1 MRTITTLATLGA
13 AAAAVSLGFLDSAFV
28 RDASAGGGKGG
39 GSDGGVA
46 ADGRDVIV
54 GALQD
59 ITVYGTVNGIAAY
72 AVGTTSCNI
81 GTQLLSWIDSGPNDT
96 LHPVIAQNMFRYKDG
111 RFEQIGMSWL
121 KHGWCAID
129 GNLCGTCQ
137 SGTNCDYLGIGCSD
151 PYGAGLNGAQ
161 GDLGPRSQVNAATGA
176 FPFPFT
182 APTAAATVGRRL
194 QVDRNDLD
202 PAQNAGAQYFVE
214 GHYVHPEDAA
224 DGNDDNNASYR
235 RLNVG
240 GYSGTYQTWLLSLT
254 GPTTQQK
261 PAIYAWK
268 DIDSAVSVVAVDV
281 PNDGRFLVAGRA
293 TENGDGTWHYEYAV
307 QNLNSDRCAAAFRVP
322 LSGATFANTGFHD
335 VFYHSGENYS
345 GDDWATSV
353 AGGKL
358 EWRTDTYNLNPN
370 ANAIRFSTL
379 YNFRFDSPAAPAD
392 GLVELGMFKI
402 SATNT
407 FTATLPVPG
416 VPPIPGDL
424 NGDYRVNGVDLA
436 TLLVNWGTPASDI
449 DGDGSTGGSDLA
461 ILLSNWTN

>member
-1 MRTITTLATLGA
+1 MRTITTFASLGA
-13 AAAAVSLGFLDSAFV
+13 AAAAISLGLLDTSA
-28 RDASAGGGKGG
+28 DADGKRGGGT
-39 GSDGGVA
+39 DGGVA
-46 ADGRDVIV
+46 ANGRDVIV

-59 ITVYGTVNGIAAY
+59 ITVYGTINGIAAY

-81 GTQLLSWIDSGPNDT
+81 GTELLSWIDSGANDT

-137 SGTNCDYLGIGCSD
+137 TGTNCDYLGIGCSD

-161 GDLGPRSQVNAATGA
+161 GDLGPRSQVNAATGI

-182 APTAAATVGRRL
+182 ASTPNATIGRRL

-202 PAQNAGAQYFVE
+202 PAQNGGAQYFVE

-235 RLNVG
+235 RINVG
-240 GYSGTYQTWLLSLT
+240 SYSNNFQTWLLSLT

-261 PAIYAWK
+261 PAIFAWK
-268 DIDSAVSVVAVDV
+268 DIDPGVSIVSVDV
-281 PNDGRFLVAGRA
+281 PNDGRFYVAGRA
-293 TENGDGTWHYEYAV
+293 TENADGTWHYEYAV

-322 LSGATFANTGFHD
+322 MSGAAFANAGFHD
-335 VFYHSGENYS
+335 VFYHSGEPYS
-345 GDDWATSV
+345 GDDWAAAV

-358 EWRTDTYNLNPN
+358 EWRTDTSNLNPN
-370 ANAIRFSTL
+370 ANAIRFGTL

-407 FTATLPVPG
+407 FTATMPVPG

-424 NGDYRVNGVDLA
+424 NGDFRVNGVDLA

-449 DGDGSTGGSDLA
+449 DGDGTTGGADLS
-461 ILLSNWTN
+461 ILLSNWMN